1 MQEVCVS
8 NMEIKSSA
16 CQYTLL
22 KLKLSMILE
31 KSLQSHGTSTF
42 LKCSFLILVT
52 EELKATY
59 I

>member
-1 MQEVCVS
+1 MQEVFVS

-31 KSLQSHGTSTF
+31 KLLQSHGTSTF
-42 LKCSFLILVT
+42 LKYSFLILVT